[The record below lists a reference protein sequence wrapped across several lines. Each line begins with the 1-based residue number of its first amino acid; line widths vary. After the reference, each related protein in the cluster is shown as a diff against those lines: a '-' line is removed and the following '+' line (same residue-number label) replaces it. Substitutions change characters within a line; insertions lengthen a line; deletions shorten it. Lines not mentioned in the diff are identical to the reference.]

1 MRKLLV
7 AFDLDDT
14 LYPEKNYVFSGF
26 KAVSQLMKN
35 HLGINNIYPE
45 LVKTFN
51 MGERRKTF
59 NFTLERL
66 GIKYNEVLLQKMV
79 DCYRKHF
86 PNIKPYN
93 DVVPTLRHL
102 KNKYTLVLITDG
114 YLQSQKNKIASLNI
128 DKFFK
133 KILYTD
139 EYGRAYWKPNLGAF
153 QIVMEY
159 FSVNGDNC
167 VYVGDNI
174 EKDFFA
180 PNQLGWETIQ
190 IKRKNGLYSNS
201 DIFINEDFAPRVRIH
216 SLLELKEILK

>member
-51 MGERRKTF
+51 MGERRKIF

-66 GIKYNEVLLQKMV
+66 GIKYNEVLIQKMV

-102 KNKYTLVLITDG
+102 KNKYTL
-114 YLQSQKNKIASLNI
+114 NI
-128 DKFFK
+128 DRFFK

-159 FSVNGDNC
+159 FSVSGDNC

-180 PNQLGWETIQ
+180 PKQLGWETIQ
-190 IKRKNGLYSNS
+190 IKRKNGFYSNS
-201 DIFINEDFAPRVRIH
+201 DIFINKDFAPRVRIH
-216 SLLELKEILK
+216 SLLELKKILK